1 MVNNILLYGAT
12 GYSGRLI
19 ASEMKLVSEAEPGAY
34 RMILAGRDE
43 AHVRKLAKEL
53 DMDYRVFGLDDR
65 SAPARELRGQDVVIN
80 AAGPFAKTAERLAKV
95 AVDGGCHYVDIS
107 GEADVYR
114 RLDDLHVYA
123 RAREVAMV
131 CGAGFWAAAS
141 DTLLDRAL
149 QRLALVGEIG
159 AIRIAMS
166 RIKTFSRGSAAT
178 VWRSLREQVTV
189 VRGVRADDGQGRLV
203 LWHEPVGKLE
213 RVFDFSHSTSR
224 QRDRRIASAASLIDT
239 LTARLTAARHKVFP
253 ASIESYVEMGVVR
266 RAAYQLG
273 ASMVPIAALPIVSA
287 LVQQSLGVLSEGP
300 TKDERDHDGHIIVL
314 EIEDSYSTRIIDW
327 RWETPNVYQ
336 FTAQLAVAV
345 ATQVARNRPT
355 GWLTPAQALA
365 PLNKLSL
372 TGDAGPFRGC
382 HLDERN
388 S

>member
-19 ASEMKLVSEAEPGAY
+19 ASEMKLVSEREPGAY
-34 RMILAGRDE
+34 RMVLAGRDGG
-43 AHVRKLAKEL
+43 HVRRLAEEL
-53 DMDYRVFGLDDR
+53 SMDYRVFGLDDR

-80 AAGPFAKTAERLAKV
+80 AAGPFARTAERLAKV
-95 AVDGGCHYVDIS
+95 AVDEGCHYVDIS
-107 GEADVYR
+107 GEADVYM
-114 RLDDLHVYA
+114 RLDDLDVYA

-131 CGAGFWAAAS
+131 SGAGFWAAAS

-149 QRLALVGEIG
+149 QRLSPMSELG
-159 AIRIAMS
+159 AVRIAMS
-166 RIKTFSRGSAAT
+166 RIRTFSRGSAAT

-189 VRGVRADDGQGRLV
+189 VRGVRTDDGGSRLV

-213 RVFDFSHSTSR
+213 RIFDFSHSTSR

-253 ASIESYVEMGVVR
+253 RTIESYVEMGLAR

-273 ASMVPIAALPIVSA
+273 ASVVPIAALPIVSA
-287 LVQQSLGVLSEGP
+287 LVQQGLGVLSEGP
-300 TKDERDHDGHIIVL
+300 TKDEREHDNHIILL
-314 EIEDSYSTRIIDW
+314 EIEDPYSTRIIDW

-345 ATQVARNRPT
+345 ATQVARNRPA

-365 PLNKLSL
+365 PLNNPSL

-382 HLDERN
+382 LLDERN
-388 S
+388 T